1 MTSRQAGP
9 IVGIL
14 VGGLM
19 LVGGYFLTYRIGK
32 PLRDRAAAS
41 TAWPATE
48 GWITASRVERVKQRG
63 EGKETYTADIT
74 YEYSVDG
81 RNFEGDRVWFGDD
94 YSASDASAFRA
105 AVGRYPVGSAVKV
118 HYDPAEPAESV
129 LEPGPTWS
137 GSILYFIG
145 LGLMTLGGLVALSAV
160 GTLLMVTLALA
171 AAIGGLM
178 GGRRHSKD
186 GFGPRLDDPDR
197 DFERPAPRPL
207 GGRPES
213 ERPESERPDDDGIK
227 IV

>member
-1 MTSRQAGP
+1 MTSRRAGS
-9 IVGIL
+9 IVGL
-14 VGGLM
+14 VVVGLM

-41 TAWPATE
+41 AAWPATE
-48 GWITASRVERVKQRG
+48 GRIIASRVARIKQRG
-63 EGKETYTADIT
+63 GGKETYTADIT
-74 YEYSVDG
+74 YEYSLDG
-81 RNFEGDRVWFGDD
+81 RTFEGERVWFGDD

-118 HYDPAEPAESV
+118 HYDPAEPSESV

-137 GSILYFIG
+137 GSVLYFVG
-145 LGLMTLGGLVALSAV
+145 LGLMTLGGLVALSAA
-160 GTLLMVTLALA
+160 GDLLLVTLALA
-171 AAIGGLM
+171 AAVGGLM

-186 GFGPRLDDPDR
+186 GFGPRQDDPDR

-207 GGRPES
+207 GGRPD
-213 ERPESERPDDDGIK
+213 SERPDDDGIK